1 MMDMKIS
8 KICLPGI
15 FLVYFLHIISAIFFF
30 FNKLVIFLLSYI
42 MSNIAFV
49 FKGQKILF
57 QSFCFLVQL
66 GEIFLGFYLL
76 LIGLFFLERKDKQI
90 KFW

>member
-30 FNKLVIFLLSYI
+30 NKLVIFLLSHI
-42 MSNIAFV
+42 MSNIAFD

>member
-1 MMDMKIS
+1 
-8 KICLPGI
+8 
-15 FLVYFLHIISAIFFF
+15 
-30 FNKLVIFLLSYI
+30 
-42 MSNIAFV
+42 MSNIAFD

-76 LIGLFFLERKDKQI
+76 LIGLFFLERKYKKI

>member
-1 MMDMKIS
+1 
-8 KICLPGI
+8 
-15 FLVYFLHIISAIFFF
+15 
-30 FNKLVIFLLSYI
+30 